1 MTVCAVTAD
10 TTTSLIG
17 AGDSTPAEVHRLM
30 LPVSRRNSEDS
41 IASALSDAETELK
54 QEDPPWAGD
63 AMAPMSSLELSNLR
77 RFLLGLEQLKASIES
92 ALGADYEAE
101 EGGQDKESAE
111 SDCSSDGEDRG
122 HSWTDSGT
130 ISTDHGL
137 LKVHEVHDVSRTNHA
152 ELARASAEIQSA
164 LQPCY
169 SSKAP
174 TKLPTLRRFLL
185 GLEQLEATNESA
197 LGADYEAE
205 EGGGTKKVQRAIA
218 QVDPAIHPRLRL
230 RSRLPCRIW
239 VTSSPRLCRMW
250 VTSSPTFSLE
260 L

>member
-1 MTVCAVTAD
+1 
-10 TTTSLIG
+10 
-17 AGDSTPAEVHRLM
+17 M

-111 SDCSSDGEDRG
+111 SDCSSGGEDG
-122 HSWTDSGT
+122 G
-130 ISTDHGL
+130 
-137 LKVHEVHDVSRTNHA
+137 HA
-152 ELARASAEIQSA
+152 ELARASAQIQSA

-169 SSKAP
+169 SSKAQTP
-174 TKLPTLRRFLL
+174 IQAAMSHMGDIEPPFVSHVGDIEPHVLPR
-185 GLEQLEATNESA
+185 A
-197 LGADYEAE
+197 L
-205 EGGGTKKVQRAIA
+205 V
-218 QVDPAIHPRLRL
+218 
-230 RSRLPCRIW
+230 
-239 VTSSPRLCRMW
+239 
-250 VTSSPTFSLE
+250 
-260 L
+260 